1 MAFAGPNDELF
12 YEETGEGYP
21 VLFIPG
27 FGGVGSFWKRQVAY
41 FSRHYRTVTFDH
53 RGTGKSARSRIIY
66 SIDQMEEDAR
76 FVMDAAGIERAVIV
90 GHSTGGAIAQKL
102 AACCPDRVAG
112 AVLSCTWLRPGDYF
126 RRVFRFR
133 RSLLA
138 KGEQSLYH
146 QAGIFFLYPPSY
158 LEGRGDLFDG
168 ERVIDA
174 EITLARIEAVLQ
186 ADLSAYSGSIRVPT
200 LVVAARDDSLVPNY
214 MSIELARCISDAKYV
229 ELDLGGHFLPETA
242 SEQYNQLIE
251 DFLKNVV
258 NLGISGTPTVSQVRQ
273 ADS

>member
-1 MAFAGPNDELF
+1 MAFAGPDADLF
-12 YEETGEGYP
+12 YEEAGEGYP
-21 VLFIPG
+21 ILLIPG
-27 FGGVGSFWKRQVAY
+27 FGGIGSFWKRQIAY

-53 RGTGKSARSRIIY
+53 RGTGESARSRIVY

-76 FVMDAAGIERAVIV
+76 CIMDAAGIERAVII

-102 AACCPDRVAG
+102 AARCPDRVAG

-126 RRVFRFR
+126 QRVFRFR

-138 KGEQSLYH
+138 KGEQALYH

-158 LEGRGDLFDG
+158 LEGRADLFDG
-168 ERVIDA
+168 ERTIDP
-174 EITLARIEAVLQ
+174 EITLSRIDAVLQ
-186 ADLSAYSGSIRVPT
+186 ADLSAYSDSIRVPT

-229 ELDLGGHFLPETA
+229 ELDHGGHFLPETA
-242 SEQYNQLIE
+242 CAQYNQLIE
-251 DFLKNVV
+251 DFLKNEMY
-258 NLGISGTPTVSQVRQ
+258 LGASDSPPVSRVRQ
-273 ADS
+273 VDG